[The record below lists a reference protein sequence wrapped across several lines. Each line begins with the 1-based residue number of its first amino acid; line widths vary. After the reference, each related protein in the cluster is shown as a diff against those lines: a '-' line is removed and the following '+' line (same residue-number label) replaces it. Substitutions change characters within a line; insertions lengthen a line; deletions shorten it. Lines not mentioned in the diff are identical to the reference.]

1 MCMKKQK
8 VRTLKYLKPYWFY
21 ALLCSLTMV
30 GEVLCDLF
38 LPHHMAIIID
48 QGIKAN
54 NLNIIYMHGLY
65 MLGIAVIGG
74 LLGFLSALF
83 GSIASRSFGNDLRI
97 ACFKKAIHFSWS
109 ETDKLTT
116 GSIITRVTNDVITMQ
131 IAVSVTIRMFV
142 RTVMLFIGGIAFMVN
157 INPKFGIVLLVV
169 LPVEIII
176 MTIFL
181 LKITPLF
188 GKVQS
193 SLDGLNDV
201 MQENVTGSRVVK
213 AFNAEEKE
221 KLRFYDAS
229 LKLSNNSLKI
239 DKLLSVLSP
248 LQTILLNVTVVLILY
263 IGGREV
269 LENHGFT
276 IGLASQSLTYITQI
290 LNAVMNLGN
299 LFQMLARAGT
309 SNRRIKEILSSE
321 SSIQSGELRNVIEG
335 KIQFNH
341 VSFAYSD
348 DNYVVKDISFEV
360 EKGKTL
366 GIIGETGSGKS
377 SLVNLIPRFYDVN
390 NGEIIIDETNIK
402 DYELGYL
409 RENIGIVLQKAELFS
424 GTILDNLRWG
434 KSDATLEEVREVC
447 KIAQADDFIMSF
459 KDGYDTPILE
469 KGSSLSGG
477 QKQRL
482 SIARALLKHP
492 KVLIFDDATSALD
505 LKTESNLFRAL
516 KENYQDLTIII
527 IAQRIATI
535 KDLDQILVLNDGECS
550 GLATSEALLKTNKI
564 YQDIYY
570 SQLSRGEEYG
580 I

>member
-1 MCMKKQK
+1 MKK
-8 VRTLKYLKPYWFY
+8 VSTLKYLKPYWFY

-38 LPHHMAIIID
+38 LPRHMAIIID
-48 QGIKAN
+48 QGIKGN
-54 NLNIIYMHGLY
+54 NLDIIYQHGLY

-74 LLGFLSALF
+74 ILGFLSALF

-97 ACFKKAIHFSWS
+97 ATFKKAIHFSWS

-116 GSIITRVTNDVITMQ
+116 GSIITRITNDVITMQ

-142 RTVMLFIGGIAFMVN
+142 RTVMLFIGGIFFMVN
-157 INPKFGIVLLVV
+157 INPKFGIVLLIV
-169 LPVEIII
+169 LPIEILI
-176 MTIFL
+176 MVIFL
-181 LKITPLF
+181 IKITPLF
-188 GKVQS
+188 NKVQV

-201 MQENVTGSRVVK
+201 MQENVVGSRVVK
-213 AFNAEEKE
+213 AFNTEEKE
-221 KLRFYDAS
+221 KERFQKAS
-229 LKLSNNSLKI
+229 ITLSKNVLKI
-239 DKLLSVLSP
+239 DKLLAVLSP

-269 LENHGFT
+269 LKDTGFT

-309 SNRRIKEILSSE
+309 SNRRIKEILSSD
-321 SSIQSGELRNVIEG
+321 SSIKDGKLVDGINGEIEF
-335 KIQFNH
+335 KD
-341 VSFAYSD
+341 VSFAYAD
-348 DNYVVKDISFEV
+348 QNYVVQNLTFKL

-377 SLVNLIPRFYDVN
+377 SLVNMIPRFYDTS
-390 NGEIIIDETNIK
+390 NGEILIDGINVK
-402 DYELGYL
+402 DFNLAYL
-409 RENIGIVLQKAELFS
+409 RKNIGIVLQKAELFS

-434 KSDATLEEVREVC
+434 NNDATFEEVREAC
-447 KIAQADDFIMSF
+447 KIAQADDFIMNF

-482 SIARALLKHP
+482 SIARALLKKP
-492 KVLIFDDATSALD
+492 KILIFDDATSALD
-505 LKTESNLFRAL
+505 LKTESELFKAL
-516 KENYQDLTIII
+516 KENFQDLTIII
-527 IAQRIATI
+527 IAQRVATI
-535 KDLDQILVLNDGECS
+535 KDLDNILVLNDGIIT
-550 GLATSEALLKTNKI
+550 GLDSSENLLKTNKI
-564 YQDIYY
+564 YQDIYS
-570 SQLSRGEEYG
+570 SQLSGG
-580 I
+580 VNNGN

>member
-54 NLNIIYMHGLY
+54 NLDIIYKHGLY

-169 LPVEIII
+169 LPIEIII

-239 DKLLSVLSP
+239 DKLLSILSP

-390 NGEIIIDETNIK
+390 NGEIIIDETTIK

-505 LKTESNLFRAL
+505 LKTESNLFKAL